1 MEEYLKQREELIA
14 QDRALRPDYA
24 STTPLSVDEQKADEI
39 LRNIRA
45 AEAESVWNGDRPHDD
60 KPCMYGPQQMFPG
73 MEFLTAR
80 ETILETQL
88 YQVLSE
94 MPKGGLLHA
103 HLDATVRVDV
113 LLDFAMQQ
121 PAMHVRVSDR
131 LTSGTLKTIL
141 PEFRALPKQDWT
153 TAPSLTDPS
162 YSPGDWVP
170 LQNARN
176 NFSPDMDGPEGFDRW
191 VIDALMINPSE
202 AYGTHNTTAK
212 IWEKFQSTFTVSD
225 GLIRFVPVW
234 TQYVK
239 EFLHSSI
246 ADGISYVE
254 PRIMF
259 WFKHMVGE
267 DGEENVP
274 HRVWFEIYER
284 VLNEVNAELKE
295 QSREDD
301 LIGSKIIYSTMRDVT
316 CEELEWYLEDCL
328 ALKQEFPHLLAGFDL
343 VGHEDPLKPL
353 IYYAK
358 PLLKFIDRQKELG
371 IHIPFIFHAGETL
384 GDGTAAD
391 MNLFDAILL
400 GTKRIGHGFSIIKHP
415 KVMEICREKGI
426 CIEMCPISNEV
437 LRLTGSMPM
446 HPLPAVLNHGVHIAL
461 CSDDPSV
468 FGNMGLS
475 FDFFQV
481 FVASEVN
488 GLKTLREFV
497 WDSIRFSSMDDEEKR
512 LAYATLERRWAKFV
526 KNILDT
532 YGERHLSQSAA

>member
-24 STTPLSVDEQKADEI
+24 SATPLSLDEQKADEI
-39 LRNIRA
+39 LRNIRT
-45 AEAESVWNGDRPHDD
+45 AEAETVWNGKPHD
-60 KPCMYGPQQMFPG
+60 KCIYGPQQMFPG

-80 ETILETQL
+80 ETIVGTQL
-88 YQVLSE
+88 YKVLSE

-103 HLDATVRVDV
+103 HLDATVPVDI
-113 LLDFAMQQ
+113 LLGFALQQ
-121 PAMHVRVSDR
+121 PAMHVRVSDC
-131 LTSGTLKTIL
+131 LTSSTLGSIL

-162 YSPGDWVP
+162 YTPGGWVP
-170 LQNARN
+170 LQNVRN
-176 NFSPDMDGPEGFDRW
+176 NFSPDMGGPEGFDRW

-239 EFLHSSI
+239 EFLLSSI

-284 VLNEVNAELKE
+284 VLKEVNDGLKE
-295 QSREDD
+295 QGREDD
-301 LIGSKIIYSTMRDVT
+301 SISSKIIYSTMRDAT

-353 IYYAK
+353 IYYAE
-358 PLLKFIDRQKELG
+358 PLLKFIERQKELG

-415 KVMEICREKGI
+415 RVMEICREKGI

-488 GLKTLREFV
+488 GLKTLRVFV
-497 WDSIRFSSMDDEEKR
+497 WDSIRFSSMDEEEKR
-512 LAYATLERRWAKFV
+512 LAYTTLERRWAKFI

-532 YGERHLSQSAA
+532 YGETYLSRSAAQE